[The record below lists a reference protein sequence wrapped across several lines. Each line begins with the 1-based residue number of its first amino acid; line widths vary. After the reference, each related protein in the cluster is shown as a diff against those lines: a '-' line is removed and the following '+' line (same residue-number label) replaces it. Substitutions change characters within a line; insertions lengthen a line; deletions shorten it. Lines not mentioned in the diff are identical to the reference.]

1 MDTKPQ
7 VPPIA
12 QSAPPRAG
20 PSLSF
25 ADAGV
30 GLAILAAFALIAFN
44 IHSNMTAAGIQPG
57 FAFLTQQAGFD
68 LSETRI
74 PYGAND
80 TYLRAIL
87 AGLANTIVVAAASLV
102 IACLAGLVIGLL
114 SVSAAP
120 VARLFALAY
129 VELFRNL
136 PKILVLLVIFVA
148 AVNGL
153 PAIRQALV
161 LGPFTISNRAIYVPW
176 LADDP
181 RNTLW
186 FLACLLLV
194 PGLVWLWARQA
205 ARRQA
210 LTGRRAPVLPVA
222 IGLAVLVPALLAL
235 ALDAPLGLSWPT
247 LQGFSVKG
255 GFALSIQFCTVAVA
269 LGLYHGAQIAEVL
282 RGGIEAVPRGQIE
295 AAAALGLKTGQT
307 TRLVIVP
314 QVLRTIV
321 PPLNNQ
327 FANLLKNTSISIAVG
342 YSDLMSVAG
351 TAINQT
357 FRPLETMLITMS
369 IYLLLCLA
377 LTGALNRWSARI
389 RAREGRGTR

>member
-1 MDTKPQ
+1 MDPKLQTTHARQ
-7 VPPIA
+7 EGPPKT
-12 QSAPPRAG
+12 G
-20 PSLSF
+20 PAVSLS
-25 ADAGV
+25 DIGV
-30 GLAILAAFALIAFN
+30 ALAILAAFALVAFN
-44 IHSNMTAAGIQPG
+44 VYSNMTAAGIQPG
-57 FAFLTQQAGFD
+57 FGFLTQQAGFD
-68 LSETRI
+68 LSETLI
-74 PYGAND
+74 PYGSSD
-80 TYLRAIL
+80 SYLRAIL

-102 IACLAGLVIGLL
+102 IACIAGLALGLL
-114 SVSAAP
+114 SVSDAP

-161 LGPFTISNRAIYVPW
+161 LGPFTISNRAIYLPW
-176 LADDP
+176 LSQDP
-181 RNTLW
+181 RNTVWLIAS
-186 FLACLLLV
+186 LILV
-194 PGLVWLWARQA
+194 PVLIRLWARRA

-210 LTGRRAPVLPVA
+210 LTGRRMPVLPVA
-222 IGLAVLVPALLAL
+222 LALCIAVPAALAVVLG
-235 ALDAPLGLSWPT
+235 APLGLSWPV
-247 LQGFSVKG
+247 LQGFSVEG
-255 GFALSIQFCTVAVA
+255 GMALSIQFCTVAVA

-282 RGGIEAVPRGQIE
+282 RGGIEAVPKGQIE
-295 AAAALGLKTGQT
+295 AAAALGLKGGQT
-307 TRLVIVP
+307 TRLVVVP
-314 QVLRTIV
+314 QVLRTVV

-389 RAREGRGTR
+389 RAREGRGAR

>member
-7 VPPIA
+7 TPHIV

-20 PSLSF
+20 SSLSW

-30 GLAILAAFALIAFN
+30 GLAILAAFALVAFN
-44 IHSNMTAAGIQPG
+44 VHSNMTAAGIQPG

-68 LSETRI
+68 LSETLI
-74 PYGAND
+74 PYGASD

-87 AGLANTIVVAAASLV
+87 AGLTNTIVVAATSLV

-114 SVSAAP
+114 SVSTAP

-194 PGLVWLWARQA
+194 PGLIWLWARQT

-222 IGLAVLVPALLAL
+222 ISLALLVPALLAVVL
-235 ALDAPLGLSWPT
+235 GAPLGLSWPT
-247 LQGFSVKG
+247 LQGFAVKG

-295 AAAALGLKTGQT
+295 AAAALGLKAGQT
-307 TRLVIVP
+307 TRLVVVP

-377 LTGALNRWSARI
+377 LTGTLNRWSARI
-389 RAREGRGTR
+389 RAREGRGAR

>member
-1 MDTKPQ
+1 MDRKLQIPHAPQ
-7 VPPIA
+7 DGPPKA
-12 QSAPPRAG
+12 RPAV
-20 PSLSF
+20 SL
-25 ADAGV
+25 ADIGV
-30 GLAILAAFALIAFN
+30 GLAILAAFAVVAFN
-44 IHSNMTAAGIQPG
+44 VHSNMLAAGIQPG

-68 LSETRI
+68 LSETLI

-80 TYLRAIL
+80 SYLRAIL
-87 AGLANTIVVAAASLV
+87 AGLANTIVVAVASLV
-102 IACLAGLVIGLL
+102 IASLAGLLLGLL
-114 SVSAAP
+114 SVSASP
-120 VARLFALAY
+120 LARLFALAY

-161 LGPFTISNRAIYVPW
+161 LGPFTISNRAIYLPW
-176 LADDP
+176 LSQDP
-181 RNTLW
+181 RNSLW
-186 FLACLLLV
+186 LFASIFLVSVLI
-194 PGLVWLWARQA
+194 WLWARHA

-210 LTGRRAPVLPVA
+210 LTGRRLPVLTA
-222 IGLAVLVPALLAL
+222 AL
-235 ALDAPLGLSWPT
+235 ALCLAVPSVLAIVLGAPLGLTWPI
-247 LQGFSVKG
+247 LQGFSVEG
-255 GFALSIQFCTVAVA
+255 GVALSIQFCTVAVA

-282 RGGIEAVPRGQIE
+282 RGGIEAIPKGQIE
-295 AAAALGLKTGQT
+295 AAAALGLKSGQT
-307 TRLVIVP
+307 TRLVVVP
-314 QVLRTIV
+314 QVLRTVV

-377 LTGALNRWSARI
+377 LTGVLNHWSARI
-389 RAREGRGTR
+389 RAREGRGAR

>member
-1 MDTKPQ
+1 MDQNLQTPHA
-7 VPPIA
+7 A
-12 QSAPPRAG
+12 QDGPPRTG
-20 PSLSF
+20 PAVSWS
-25 ADAGV
+25 DIGV
-30 GLAILAAFALIAFN
+30 GLAILAAFALIAYN
-44 IHSNMTAAGIQPG
+44 VHSNMLAAGIEPG

-68 LSETRI
+68 LSETLI

-80 TYLRAIL
+80 SYLRAIL
-87 AGLANTIVVAAASLV
+87 AGLANTIVVAVASLV
-102 IACLAGLVIGLL
+102 IASLAGLLLGLL
-114 SVSAAP
+114 SVSKAP
-120 VARLFALAY
+120 LARLFALAY

-161 LGPFTISNRAIYVPW
+161 LGPFTISNRAIYLPW
-176 LADDP
+176 LSEDP

-186 FLACLLLV
+186 LIACLLLV
-194 PGLVWLWARQA
+194 PLLVWLWVRRVT
-205 ARRQA
+205 RRQA
-210 LTGRRAPVLPVA
+210 IVGRRAPVWPV
-222 IGLAVLVPALLAL
+222 AL
-235 ALDAPLGLSWPT
+235 ALSIAVPAVLAVALGAPLDLSWPA
-247 LQGFSVKG
+247 LEGFSVKG
-255 GFALSIQFCTVAVA
+255 GVALSIQFCVVALA

-282 RGGIEAVPRGQIE
+282 RGGIEAVPNGQIE
-295 AAAALGLKTGQT
+295 AAAALGLKGGQT
-307 TRLVIVP
+307 TRLVVVP
-314 QVLRTIV
+314 QVLRTVV

-377 LTGALNRWSARI
+377 LTGALNHWSARI
-389 RAREGRGTR
+389 RAREGRGSR